1 MYIISLLKVYNSY
14 TMSEINQ
21 ISNTLKDL
29 LRQQN
34 VTYKDIAK
42 DLSMSEANIKRI
54 FSNESFSL
62 DRLEDICG
70 IINISLSD
78 LFLIIDKQKELQTQL
93 TVEQETQ
100 LISDTNVFLVG
111 VCVRDSWTFDEILE
125 HYQISE
131 HDCIRALA
139 KLDKLKMIDS

>member
-1 MYIISLLKVYNSY
+1 
-14 TMSEINQ
+14 MSEINQ

-125 HYQISE
+125 HYEISE